1 MKDSEASGKPQNLF
15 FFCAFCSAHSPVC
28 DLVPNF
34 TIWSM
39 ELPYSNKLSFF
50 LPLAAPFAENSF
62 KTSFWGFQKPKSVIF
77 VQHIKLE
84 I

>member
-1 MKDSEASGKPQNLF
+1 
-15 FFCAFCSAHSPVC
+15 
-28 DLVPNF
+28 
-34 TIWSM
+34 M